1 MSRLDQ
7 TFASKLQ
14 QAFAEKFN
22 FKTILALV
30 IFGMI
35 ILTFVF
41 SGMVAGNGG
50 NSLSA
55 GVAATVNG
63 EIISLKQFQDQE
75 NRISAYYSQ
84 MLGGQFENLIQ
95 KKQLQNEA
103 LNQLVDNSVAAQSA
117 ENEKI
122 FATDSNVRVAIQ
134 EMPYFKK
141 DGVFQSDLYKGIL
154 AQNGMTPGEFEKSMR
169 QQISIQKVRD
179 LFEASTLVTSLERNV
194 DADLKQSKLNLMYL
208 KISPELFTAQ
218 QISDAAVTTE
228 LAKPEFKAK
237 VTEYVKNHGSEFG
250 TPEEVKASHILF
262 KADEKNADEVKKAEA
277 KAKDIL
283 KQVNAGGDFAAL
295 AKQNSDDPGSKEK
308 GGDLG
313 FFSKD
318 RMVPEFAN
326 AAFNLNQGQVSGLV
340 KTPFGFHIIKV
351 TDKKAAVTKNEAQ
364 ANLTAG
370 RKVLAEQKTLET
382 AKQIEEHIAKNSD
395 AKSAEELVNKMNLKL
410 KETGLFE
417 ISTES
422 VPAIGSPAAFKA
434 ALELTKEKPVS
445 KSLVKDGD
453 SQYLLI
459 LKEMTKVP
467 VTDAKTEEKRNQM
480 MDKQKSFSQYQ
491 YWLDNHKKSF
501 SINRNPDIITQ

>member
-1 MSRLDQ
+1 MTRPDQ
-7 TFASKLQ
+7 KFASSLQ

-41 SGMVAGNGG
+41 SGMVAGSGG
-50 NSLSA
+50 KHLGA

-95 KKQLQNEA
+95 KKQLQMEA

-122 FATDSNVRVAIQ
+122 FATDSNIRVAIQ

-179 LFEASTLVTSLERNV
+179 LFEASTLVTSLEKNV
-194 DADLKQSKLNLMYL
+194 DADLKQSKLNLSYL
-208 KISPELFTAQ
+208 KISPELFPVT
-218 QISDAAVTTE
+218 DAAVNAE
-228 LAKPEFKAK
+228 LAKPEFKTK
-237 VTEYVKNHGSEFG
+237 VEEYVKNHGSEFG
-250 TPEEVKASHILF
+250 TPEEVKASHILI

-277 KAKDIL
+277 TAKDVL
-283 KQVNAGGDFAAL
+283 KQVKAGGDFAAL
-295 AKQNSDDPGSKEK
+295 AKKFSDDPGSKEK

-326 AAFNLNQGQVSGLV
+326 AAFALSKGQVSELV
-340 KTPFGFHIIKV
+340 KSAFGFHIIKV

-364 ANLTAG
+364 AHLTAG
-370 RKVLAEQKTLET
+370 RKVLSEQKTLEA
-382 AKQIEEHIAKNSD
+382 AKQIEEHITKNSD
-395 AKSAEELVNKMNLKL
+395 AKSTEELVAKMNLKL

-417 ISTES
+417 ISTET
-422 VPAIGSPAAFKA
+422 VPSITSPGAFKA
-434 ALELTKEKPVS
+434 ALELTKEKPVA

-453 SQYLLI
+453 AQYLLI
-459 LKEMTKVP
+459 LKGMTTTP
-467 VTDAKTEEKRNQM
+467 ETDAKTVEKRNEM
-480 MDKQKSFSQYQ
+480 MDKQKSFAQYQ

-501 SINRNPDIITQ
+501 TINKNPDIISQ

>member
-7 TFASKLQ
+7 TFAAKLQ
-14 QAFAEKFN
+14 QAFSEKFN

-41 SGMVAGNGG
+41 SGMVAGKGG
-50 NSLSA
+50 NHLGA

-95 KKQLQNEA
+95 KKQLQAEA

-117 ENEKI
+117 QNEMI
-122 FATDSNVRVAIQ
+122 FATDSNIRVAIQ
-134 EMPYFKK
+134 ELPYFKK

-179 LFEASTLVTSLERNV
+179 LFEAATLVTSLEKNV
-194 DADLKQSKLNLMYL
+194 DSDLKQSKLNLYYL

-218 QISDAAVTTE
+218 QISDSAVNAE
-228 LAKPEFKAK
+228 LAKPDFKTK
-237 VTEYVKNHGSEFG
+237 VAAYIKNHDSEFG
-250 TPEEVKASHILF
+250 SPAQVKASHILI
-262 KADEKNADEVKKAEA
+262 KADEKNADDMKKAEA
-277 KAKDIL
+277 KAQDVL
-283 KQVNAGGDFAAL
+283 KQVKTGDFAAL
-295 AKQNSDDPGSKEK
+295 AKKYSDDPGSKEK

-313 FFSKD
+313 FFTQD
-318 RMVPEFAN
+318 RMVPEFAQ
-326 AAFNLNQGQVSGLV
+326 AAFALEKGQTSSLV
-340 KTPFGFHIIKV
+340 KSPFGFHIIKV
-351 TDKKAAVTKNEAQ
+351 TDKKEAVTKNQTE

-370 RKVLAEQKTLET
+370 RKILAEQKTLEI
-382 AKQIEEHIAKNSD
+382 AKQIEEHISKNSD
-395 AKSAEELVNKMNLKL
+395 AKSVEELVNKMNLKL

-417 ISTES
+417 IATES
-422 VPAIGSPAAFKA
+422 VPAIASPAAFKA
-434 ALELTKEKPVS
+434 ALELTKEKPVA
-445 KSLVKDGD
+445 KTLVKDGD
-453 SQYLLI
+453 AQYLII
-459 LKEMTKVP
+459 LKEMTKVAAP
-467 VTDAKTEEKRNQM
+467 DAKSEEKRNEM

-491 YWLDNHKKSF
+491 YWLDHHKKSF
-501 SINRNPDIITQ
+501 SINKNPEIITN

>member
-1 MSRLDQ
+1 MLFR
-7 TFASKLQ
+7 
-14 QAFAEKFN
+14 
-22 FKTILALV
+22 
-30 IFGMI
+30 
-35 ILTFVF
+35 
-41 SGMVAGNGG
+41 
-50 NSLSA
+50 SA

-84 MLGGQFENLIQ
+84 MLGGQFESLIQ
-95 KKQLQNEA
+95 KKQLQIEA

-117 ENEKI
+117 EKEKI

-194 DADLKQSKLNLMYL
+194 DADLKQSKMNLLYL
-208 KISPELFTAQ
+208 KISPELFTAS
-218 QISDAAVTTE
+218 QITDAAVNAE
-228 LAKPEFKAK
+228 LAKPEFKTK
-237 VTEYVKNHGSEFG
+237 VTEYLKNHESEFG
-250 TPEEVKASHILF
+250 TPAEVKASHILI
-262 KADEKNADEVKKAEA
+262 KADEKNADDVKKAEA
-277 KAKDIL
+277 RAQDVL
-283 KQVNAGGDFAAL
+283 KQSKGGDFAAL
-295 AKQNSDDPGSKEK
+295 AQKYSDDPGSKEK
-308 GGDLG
+308 GGDVG
-313 FFSKD
+313 FFTKD

-326 AAFNLNQGQVSGLV
+326 AAFALEKGQISGLV
-340 KTPFGFHIIKV
+340 KSQFGFHIIKV
-351 TDKKAAVTKNEAQ
+351 TDKKIAVTKNETQ
-364 ANLTAG
+364 ASFTAG

-382 AKQIEEHIAKNSD
+382 AQQIEQHIATNSD
-395 AKSAEELVNKMNLKL
+395 QKSTEELVNKMNLKL

-434 ALELTKEKPVS
+434 ALELTKEKPVA
-445 KSLVKDGD
+445 KILVKDGD
-453 SQYLLI
+453 TRYLLI

-467 VTDAKTEEKRNQM
+467 ETDSKTIVKRNEM

-491 YWLDNHKKSF
+491 YWLDNNKKSF
-501 SINRNPDIITQ
+501 SINKNPDIIAN